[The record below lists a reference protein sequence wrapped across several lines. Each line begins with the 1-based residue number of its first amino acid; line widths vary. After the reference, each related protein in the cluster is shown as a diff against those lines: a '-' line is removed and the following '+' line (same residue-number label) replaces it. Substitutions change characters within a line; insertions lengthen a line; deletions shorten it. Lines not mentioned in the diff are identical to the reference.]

1 VALAEARLKDCVWY
15 LYDIVGFFAVLMKV
29 LSLEYL
35 LPLSRARDAV
45 SYGMLRVYLDGAL
58 VMVWVVD
65 SLTSLKFSFQGPKES
80 RKSSMVIF
88 SPWLRFIIGEVENVA
103 G

>member
-1 VALAEARLKDCVWY
+1 MEARLKDCVWH
-15 LYDIVGFFAVLMKV
+15 LYDIVGFFAVLMKA

-45 SYGMLRVYLDGAL
+45 SYGKLRVCLDGAL

-65 SLTSLKFSFQGPKES
+65 SPTSLKFFFQGPKEL
-80 RKSSMVIF
+80 RKSSMVVF
-88 SPWLRFIIGEVENVA
+88 CPWLKFIIGEVESVA